1 MSGAERGLRARAVG
15 IAGTVGTDP
24 AHQKNRAAAD
34 RATTKTALR
43 IPSPYTIKNLDGAIA
58 HLEVAITADAAM
70 AIFGRRY
77 WRERVQ
83 QIGSTP
89 GILPPQTR
97 RLQELLKRLSCMA

>member
-1 MSGAERGLRARAVG
+1 MRARAVG
-15 IAGTVGTDP
+15 IAGTDP
-24 AHQKNRAAAD
+24 APRKNRAVAA
-34 RATTKTALR
+34 RTTTKTALQ

-58 HLEVAITADAAM
+58 HLEVAIAADAAM

-77 WRERVQ
+77 WSERVQ

>member
-1 MSGAERGLRARAVG
+1 MSGAELGLRARAVG
-15 IAGTVGTDP
+15 TVDTVGTDP
-24 AHQKNRAAAD
+24 AHRKNRAVAAQ
-34 RATTKTALR
+34 ATKTALQ

-77 WRERVQ
+77 WRERMQ

-89 GILPPQTR
+89 GILPPQMR